1 MFIFFFFLSKIFC
14 LNRIKNCN
22 FSSTCLIK
30 NSELNVQIFFNKYPN
45 FVGNGELISN
55 SNSTFFY
62 DSPVK
67 ISKDK
72 KSVYFK
78 FFPLIVGK
86 YHLKFNKNLQC
97 PEFITVKN
105 AFRIKLMTH
114 SLFILESEKKNEINF
129 EINLIFNDSISFS
142 KNLYF
147 EEDVNQIEIVENVDK
162 VKIEENRF
170 EEITNFC
177 NKTSEN
183 EIKCKI
189 KRFLKNKEKIENFG
203 VYFHDRCGIR
213 NTFGFISVLKTKN
226 KNNNLKSSFLEYLKA
241 HKMKNYQKNE
251 EIVFFFVI
259 SKEKKSHLNYIENVV
274 SEFSNKFKLNFVY
287 LNWKNFSFIVDHFNL
302 KDDGNIQLLIF
313 DFGNE
318 NTFITKLN
326 ENENGND
333 LEKIINDLIN
343 KNLIW
348 TSQNLSEKILN
359 IFHLNLTKSQQEKI
373 YFNFGIFGFVFLII
387 LRCYLVNKNRLKEPN
402 FKYQNKKIN

>member
-1 MFIFFFFLSKIFC
+1 MFFIIIFFFTKILC

-22 FSSTCLIK
+22 FSSTCLNK
-30 NSELNVQIFFNKYPN
+30 NSELNVQIFFNKYPK
-45 FVGNGELISN
+45 FVENGELISN
-55 SNSTFFY
+55 SNSSFFY
-62 DSPVK
+62 DSNVK

-78 FFPLIVGK
+78 FFPSKIGK

-105 AFRIKLMTH
+105 SFRIKLMTH
-114 SLFILESEKKNEINF
+114 SLFILENKNEIQF

-142 KNLYF
+142 KNLIF

-177 NKTSEN
+177 NKTNKN

-189 KRFLKNKEKIENFG
+189 KKFIKEKIKNFG

-213 NTFGFISVLKTKN
+213 NTLGFISVYSTKN
-226 KNNNLKSSFLEYLKA
+226 KKNHLKSSFLEYLKSY
-241 HKMKNYQKNE
+241 KMKDYQKNE

-259 SKEKKSHLNYIENVV
+259 SNEKKSHLNYIENVV
-274 SEFSNKFKLNFVY
+274 SEISNKFKLNFVF

-318 NTFITKLN
+318 NTFISKLN
-326 ENENGND
+326 ENENGKD

-348 TSQNLSEKILN
+348 TSQNLSEKIFN
-359 IFHLNLTKSQQEKI
+359 FFHLNLTKSQTEKI

-387 LRCYLVNKNRLKEPN
+387 LRCYLVNKRRLKEPQ